1 MHFNRRQRIKNLGI
15 AGIAALTG
23 FVSLGITLLA
33 LIVGLWLDNLLKT
46 RGPATICLL
55 SLSVPVSLFVMI
67 RMALGL
73 VKQLPPPT
81 LPKPKTHLLH
91 QKED

>member
-1 MHFNRRQRIKNLGI
+1 MHFERKRRLKNLGI
-15 AGIAALTG
+15 AGISALTG

-33 LIVGLWLDNLLKT
+33 LFLGLWLDSLLGT
-46 RGPATICLL
+46 RGPATICVL
-55 SLSVPVSLFVMI
+55 SLSVPLSLLVMI

-81 LPKPKTHLLH
+81 PPRPKNHSPHD
-91 QKED
+91 KEE